1 MRALSD
7 RRIWP
12 TNRNVQIEMSRAM
25 CCVSYRRVTVK
36 VLLFLLFRAIVAIAS
51 VCCYR
56 NHPHRARKSYTF
68 GSLLIARPHRT
79 HSFFFI
85 RTVQRVRAITY
96 RARVLRN
103 GLVISTAIIFTLSLS
118 MCVRRL
124 YVRPIAIGHHVK
136 MFTNS
141 E

>member
-79 HSFFFI
+79 HSFFFHSYGAACACDYVS
-85 RTVQRVRAITY
+85 RTCTTE
-96 RARVLRN
+96 RARHLDGDYLHSQSFYVCA
-103 GLVISTAIIFTLSLS
+103 SSLCATDCDWPS
-118 MCVRRL
+118 RQNV
-124 YVRPIAIGHHVK
+124 H
-136 MFTNS
+136 
-141 E
+141 